1 MGYRI
6 WTYEIKFEI
15 LDFAAKLNPNI
26 LELDLFILF
35 SLKIKLNRQRLINP

>member
-15 LDFAAKLNPNI
+15 LDFTTKLNPKNV
-26 LELDLFILF
+26 
-35 SLKIKLNRQRLINP
+35 